1 MKKTLA
7 ILLAGVLALSMTACG
22 SNEKE
27 TTAAASQEETTE
39 AADTTAAETEAA
51 STEAAETEAADT
63 TAAAEE
69 KDWSGV
75 TTVSEGKLIVATE
88 AGFAPY
94 EYLSGDQVVGV
105 DMDIAQAIADEL
117 GLELE
122 IMNMDFTGALLAVQ
136 QGKADIVAAG
146 VSVDP
151 ERSEVMD
158 FSVNYVDS
166 TEVVVVNAES
176 PAVSEPTGEALNGL
190 NVGVQQGNIADLWV
204 SNTENTT
211 PGEVTRYTTFAQAA
225 QDLMNGKID
234 CIVMDELPAQEL
246 VASTD
251 GALTIL
257 EGDPLFVDQYAIGM
271 AKGNTAMKE
280 VVDYV
285 ITGLQESG
293 QLDEIIAS
301 HSTAE

>member
-1 MKKTLA
+1 MKKA
-7 ILLAGVLALSMTACG
+7 WACLLAGVMVFSMAACG
-22 SNEKE
+22 SNEE
-27 TTAAASQEETTE
+27 TTAAPTTEAETTE
-39 AADTTAAETEAA
+39 AATEAASSEAEDTTAAGDTTEAA
-51 STEAAETEAADT
+51 AGETQ
-63 TAAAEE
+63 
-69 KDWSGV
+69 DWSHV

-146 VSVDP
+146 VSVDA
-151 ERSEVMD
+151 ERAEVMD

-166 TEVVVVNAES
+166 TEVVVVNAEN
-176 PAVSEPTGEALNGL
+176 PAVTEPTGEALNGK

-204 SNTENTT
+204 SDTENTT
-211 PGEVTRYTTFAQAA
+211 PGEITRYTTFAQAA

-246 VASTD
+246 VASNS
-251 GALTIL
+251 ALTIL

-280 VVDYV
+280 AVDYV
-285 ITGLQESG
+285 ITSLQESG
-293 QLDEIIAS
+293 EMDEIMARHIS
-301 HSTAE
+301 AE

>member
-7 ILLAGVLALSMTACG
+7 LMLACVMALSMAACG
-22 SNEKE
+22 SNEE
-27 TTAAASQEETTE
+27 TTTAASTEGTTAEAASQEDTTE
-39 AADTTAAETEAA
+39 AADT
-51 STEAAETEAADT
+51 S
-63 TAAAEE
+63 AAAGEE
-69 KDWSGV
+69 KDWSNV

-94 EYLSGDQVVGV
+94 EYLSGDQVLGV
-105 DMDIAQAIADEL
+105 DMDIHQAIADEL
-117 GLELE
+117 GLELQ

-166 TEVVVVNAES
+166 TEVVVVNAEN
-176 PAVSEPTGEALNGL
+176 PALTEPTGEALNGL

-211 PGEVTRYTTFAQAA
+211 PGEITRYTTFSQAA

-251 GALTIL
+251 GDLTVL

-285 ITGLQESG
+285 ITELQESG
-293 QLDEIIAS
+293 RLDEIIAS

>member
-7 ILLAGVLALSMTACG
+7 LMLACVMALSMTACG
-22 SNEKE
+22 SKGEE
-27 TTAAASQEETTE
+27 TTAASTTGAASTE
-39 AADTTAAETEAA
+39 AASGEADTTAAEASTGAA
-51 STEAAETEAADT
+51 STEAASG
-63 TAAAEE
+63 EE
-69 KDWSGV
+69 KDWSNV
-75 TTVSEGKLIVATE
+75 KTVSEGKLIVATE

-122 IMNMDFTGALLAVQ
+122 IRNMDFAGALAAVQ

-166 TEVVVVNAES
+166 TEVVVVNAEN
-176 PAVSEPTGEALNGL
+176 PAVTEPTGEALNGK

-225 QDLMNGKID
+225 QDLINGRID

-246 VASTD
+246 VSSTD
-251 GALTIL
+251 GQLAIL

-293 QLDEIIAS
+293 KLDEIIAS
-301 HSTAE
+301 HSTAQE

>member
-1 MKKTLA
+1 MKKA
-7 ILLAGVLALSMTACG
+7 WACLLAGVMVFSMAACG
-22 SNEKE
+22 SNEE
-27 TTAAASQEETTE
+27 TTAAAGETQ
-39 AADTTAAETEAA
+39 
-51 STEAAETEAADT
+51 
-63 TAAAEE
+63 
-69 KDWSGV
+69 DWSHV

-122 IMNMDFTGALLAVQ
+122 IMNMDFNGALLSVQ

-146 VSVDP
+146 VSVDA
-151 ERSEVMD
+151 ERAEKMD

-166 TEVVVVNAES
+166 TEVVVVNAEN
-176 PAVSEPTGEALNGL
+176 PAVTEPTGEALNGK

-204 SNTENTT
+204 SDTENTT
-211 PGEVTRYTTFAQAA
+211 PGEITRYTTFAQAA

-246 VASTD
+246 VASNS
-251 GALTIL
+251 ALTIL

-293 QLDEIIAS
+293 EMEEIMAR
-301 HSTAE
+301 HVTAE

>member
-1 MKKTLA
+1 MKKAWALMLA
-7 ILLAGVLALSMTACG
+7 CVMALSMTACG
-22 SNEKE
+22 SNEQTITAADAGAEE
-27 TTAAASQEETTE
+27 TTTEAASQE
-39 AADTTAAETEAA
+39 AG
-51 STEAAETEAADT
+51 DT
-63 TAAAEE
+63 TAAAEDTTAAAGEE
-69 KDWSGV
+69 KDWSSV

-158 FSVNYVDS
+158 FSINYVDS

-176 PAVSEPTGEALNGL
+176 PAVTEPTGEALNGK

-211 PGEVTRYTTFAQAA
+211 PGEITRYTTFSQAA

-271 AKGNTAMKE
+271 AKGNAAMKE

-285 ITGLQESG
+285 IAGLQESG

-301 HSTAE
+301 HSTAQ